1 MVRYKVDQA
10 YRRSSVATATPLGLI
25 VMLYDG
31 LAVNLARAE
40 RSLAVAPGAES
51 ARFLKKAQDIICEL
65 MGSLDFEKGGE
76 IARNLFRVYEY
87 MNYRLI
93 QANLRR
99 DPAVVAEVRGLV
111 LQLKEAWEE
120 AERRLGRTRGGE
132 GDLALGGKA

>member
-10 YRRSSVATATPLGLI
+10 YKRNSVATATPLGLI
-25 VMLYDG
+25 IMLYDG
-31 LAVNLARAE
+31 LSVNLAKAE
-40 RSLAVAPGAES
+40 RSLAISPGAES
-51 ARFLKKAQDIICEL
+51 ARYLKKAQDIIFEL

-111 LQLKEAWEE
+111 LQLKGAWEE
-120 AERRLGRTRGGE
+120 AERKIGKSRGGTE
-132 GDLALGGKA
+132 GMALGGRA

>member
-10 YRRSSVATATPLGLI
+10 YRRNSVATATPLGLI

>member
-10 YRRSSVATATPLGLI
+10 YKRNNVATATPLGLI
-25 VMLYDG
+25 IMLYDG

-40 RSLAVAPGAES
+40 RSLALATAAES
-51 ARFLKKAQDIICEL
+51 ARYLKKAQDIICEL
-65 MGSLDFEKGGE
+65 MSSLDFEKGGE

-99 DPAVVAEVRGLV
+99 DPSVVAEVRGLV

-120 AERRLGRTRGGE
+120 AERKIGKSRVGTE
-132 GDLALGGKA
+132 GMALGGRA

>member
-10 YRRSSVATATPLGLI
+10 YKRSSVATATPLGLI
-25 VMLYDG
+25 IMLYDG
-31 LAVNLARAE
+31 MVVNLARAE
-40 RSLAVAPGAES
+40 RSLAVTPGAES
-51 ARFLKKAQDIICEL
+51 ARYLKKAQDIICEL

-76 IARNLFRVYEY
+76 IAGNLYRVYEY

-99 DPAVVAEVRGLV
+99 DPAMVAEVRGLA

-120 AERRLGRTRGGE
+120 AERKLGKKRDGADGV
-132 GDLALGGKA
+132 ALGGRV

>member
-1 MVRYKVDQA
+1 MVRYKVEQA
-10 YRRSSVATATPLGLI
+10 YKRSSVSTATPLGLI

-40 RSLAVAPGAES
+40 RSLAVSPGADS
-51 ARFLKKAQDIICEL
+51 ARYLKKAQDIICEL

-99 DPAVVAEVRGLV
+99 DPAMVAEVRGLV

-120 AERRLGRTRGGE
+120 AERKVGKSRNGSE
-132 GDLALGGKA
+132 GMALGGRA